1 MFTTDPRHRKEYIDG
16 LRQLADYLDANPGV
30 PVPGYG
36 TTIMLVASDAE
47 NGGIAEIVALSI
59 ELAAPFAE
67 TDGVYRTQR
76 QFGPI
81 TYKGFANS
89 AASLADYSIQTSYY
103 GCVTPD
109 D

>member
-1 MFTTDPRHRKEYIDG
+1 MFTTDPAKRKEYIDG
-16 LRQLADYLDANPGV
+16 LRQLADYLDTNASV
-30 PVPGYG
+30 PVPGHG
-36 TTIMLVASDAE
+36 TTIMLAASDAE
-47 NGGIAEIVALSI
+47 NGGIAEIVALSV

-89 AASLADYSIQTSYY
+89 AASLADYRIQVSYY

>member
-1 MFTTDPRHRKEYIDG
+1 MFSTDPQNRKEYIDG

-30 PVPGYG
+30 PVPA
-36 TTIMLVASDAE
+36 TAPIMLAASDAE
-47 NGGIAEIVALSI
+47 HGGIAEIVALSI

-89 AASLADYSIQTSYY
+89 AASLADYNIQTSYY

>member
-1 MFTTDPRHRKEYIDG
+1 MFTTDPEHRKAYIDG

-30 PVPGYG
+30 PVPAYG
-36 TTIMLVASDAE
+36 TTILLAASDTE

-81 TYKGFANS
+81 TYKGFANT
-89 AASLADYSIQTSYY
+89 AASLANYNIQTSYY

>member
-1 MFTTDPRHRKEYIDG
+1 VFSTDPEHRKEYIDG
-16 LRQLADYLDANPGV
+16 LRQLADYLDAHPGV
-30 PVPGYG
+30 PVPAYG
-36 TTIMLVASDAE
+36 TTILLAASDTE
-47 NGGIAEIVALSI
+47 NGGIAEIVSLSI

-89 AASLADYSIQTSYY
+89 AASLADYKIQTSYY

>member
-1 MFTTDPRHRKEYIDG
+1 MFTTDPQHRKEYIDG

-36 TTIMLVASDAE
+36 TTINLVASDAE
-47 NGGIAEIVALSI
+47 DGGIAEIVSLSI

-81 TYKGFANS
+81 TYKGFASS
-89 AASLADYSIQTSYY
+89 AASLANYSIQTSYY

>member
-1 MFTTDPRHRKEYIDG
+1 MFSTDPTRRKEYIDG

-47 NGGIAEIVALSI
+47 DGGIAEIVALAV

-89 AASLADYSIQTSYY
+89 AASLADYSAQASYY